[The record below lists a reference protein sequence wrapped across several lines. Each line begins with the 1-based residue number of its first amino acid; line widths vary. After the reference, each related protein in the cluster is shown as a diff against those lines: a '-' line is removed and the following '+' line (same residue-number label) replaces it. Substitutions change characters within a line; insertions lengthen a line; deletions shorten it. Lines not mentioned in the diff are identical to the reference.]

1 MMVTSVP
8 PITIGSKS
16 SLEVVPNVCDIV
28 LSLHLLNLGIGRH
41 TVVPAKVTVAQVC
54 SDLSE
59 MVELAGAEMLSKR
72 IFVQDFTADETVKI
86 SGLEIINRGRGG
98 LKC

>member
-1 MMVTSVP
+1 
-8 PITIGSKS
+8 
-16 SLEVVPNVCDIV
+16 
-28 LSLHLLNLGIGRH
+28 
-41 TVVPAKVTVAQVC
+41 VVPAKVTVAPVC

-86 SGLEIINRGRGG
+86 SGLVIINRGRRG